1 MSKKIKKAL
10 KGLAKVAIPAAAIAA
25 LMRGGKGSDKFLAS
39 GAAGGA
45 RLPKGD
51 AFARARKLMTSNAAM
66 RGLPRGL
73 PKGGVTIPMN
83 PQMLSDELMMLNE
96 GTDFGLGPM
105 DGAKSGGR
113 ITKSGVKRK
122 VSKFAKKKKQANRS
136 KKK

>member
-1 MSKKIKKAL
+1 MAKKKIKKLL
-10 KGLAKVAIPAAAIAA
+10 KNLAPLAA
-25 LMRGGKGSDKFLAS
+25 L
-39 GAAGGA
+39 AGGA
-45 RLPKGD
+45 MLLGRGRKGQ
-51 AFARARKLMTSNAAM
+51 AFTNADARKLMTTNKAM
-66 RGLPRGL
+66 RGSM
-73 PKGGVTIPMN
+73 IPMN

>member
-1 MSKKIKKAL
+1 MAKKKIKKFL
-10 KGLAKVAIPAAAIAA
+10 KKAVPLLGAAGLAAA
-25 LMRGGKGSDKFLAS
+25 LMGGRGKGADKFLAS

-45 RLPKGD
+45 RLPKGN
-51 AFARARKLMTSNAAM
+51 AFARARRLMTSNAAM
-66 RGLPRGL
+66 RGL

-105 DGAKSGGR
+105 DGAKDGGR

-122 VSKFAKKKKQANRS
+122 VNKFAKKKKQANRS

>member
-1 MSKKIKKAL
+1 MAKKKIKKFL
-10 KGLAKVAIPAAAIAA
+10 KKAVPFLGAAGLAAA
-25 LMRGGKGSDKFLAS
+25 LMGGRKGKSFTNAD
-39 GAAGGA
+39 A
-45 RLPKGD
+45 R
-51 AFARARKLMTSNAAM
+51 RLMTSNAAM
-66 RGLPRGL
+66 RGF